1 MFDSHIEEV
10 RVKKYNL
17 DWECYSDFINGKGI
31 RLTSPEA
38 YHQKEDK
45 YTKKKEKVYNG
56 LQSEFFGTD
65 FGDETE
71 FQERWSCKCKKYVG
85 FKYKNFVCEVC
96 NRKVEFYDNDLRK
109 FGWVILDDFKV
120 ISPIYAEKLKAAF
133 GNIDGDSVLKKILE
147 IKTDENGDPE
157 FTDKELVHLK
167 KHPFIHKGMLWFRAH
182 FMEVLDYYENLR
194 AKTNKSLKKLFN
206 EIRNEYLNV
215 FTSCLPVYSAVL
227 RTELPGEKGGK
238 LFKLKINTHFQAL
251 IKLSN
256 YINAI
261 DREEYNDKDTINS
274 INSQLA
280 AMQLEIECVFETEF
294 KSFTKKSGI
303 IYSKVIGGRYNFS
316 ARNIITPSFDYIRAD
331 EVEFSYSTFLEL
343 YRNELIN
350 LYHRIHNCTLKEA
363 SMVWQ
368 KATVH
373 FDETM
378 YNIMQF
384 MVTDKDSRKYMN
396 VLISRNPCR
405 LCTA

>member
-10 RVKKYNL
+10 RVVKYNL
-17 DWECYSDFINGKGI
+17 DWECYNDFINGKGV

-38 YHQKEDK
+38 FHQKEDK
-45 YTKKKEKVYNG
+45 FTKKKEKVYNG

-65 FGDETE
+65 FGDEKE
-71 FQERWSCKCKKYVG
+71 HQERWSCKCKKYVG
-85 FKYKNFVCEVC
+85 TMYRNRICEDC
-96 NRKVEFYDNDLRK
+96 GTKVEFYDNDLKK

-120 ISPIYAEKLKAAF
+120 ISPIYAEKIKTAF

-147 IKTDENGDPE
+147 ISTDENGDPA
-157 FTDKELVHLK
+157 FTDKELEHLK
-167 KHPFIHKGMLWFRAH
+167 KHPFIHKGMNWFRAH
-182 FMEVLDYYENLR
+182 FLEVLDYYENLR
-194 AKTNKSLKKLFN
+194 AKNNKNLKKLFR
-206 EIRNEYLNV
+206 ELRSDYLNI

-238 LFKLKINTHFQAL
+238 LFKLKINTYFQAL
-251 IKLSN
+251 IKISN
-256 YINAI
+256 FINAI
-261 DREEYNDKDTINS
+261 DREEYGDKDTINT

-280 AMQLEIECVFETEF
+280 AMQLEIENVFDSEY
-294 KSFTKKSGI
+294 KSFMKKTGI
-303 IYSKVIGGRYNFS
+303 IYAKVIGGRYNFS
-316 ARNIITPSFDYIRAD
+316 ARNIITPASDYIRAD

-350 LYHRIHNCTLKEA
+350 LYHKIHDCTLKEA

-373 FDETM
+373 FDESM
-378 YNIMQF
+378 YNIMNF
-384 MVTDKDSRKYMN
+384 MVTDEESKKYMT

-405 LCTA
+405 LCMA